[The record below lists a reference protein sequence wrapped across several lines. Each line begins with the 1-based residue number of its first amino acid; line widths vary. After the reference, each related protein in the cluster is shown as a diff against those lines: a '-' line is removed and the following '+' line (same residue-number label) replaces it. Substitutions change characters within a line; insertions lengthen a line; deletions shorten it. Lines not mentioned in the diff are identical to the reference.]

1 MSPRVLILLFSL
13 LMGSASADAQVVR
26 KGLPKLPKASVGK
39 KARAL
44 ERYNSMTPDQREK
57 FLQKLPADR
66 RKQFEQNQRNL
77 NKLDDNQKARLQN
90 QYENFQQLPPERQQA
105 ARRAFRQMNQM
116 PVERRKVIRGEA
128 ARLNRMS
135 ESDRQSHLSSEEF
148 KGKYSPEERKMI
160 QDLGSLVPNTV
171 NPQ

>member
-1 MSPRVLILLFSL
+1 MSPRVLILAFAL
-13 LMGSASADAQVVR
+13 LMGFCSAEAQVVR
-26 KGLPKLPKASVGK
+26 KGLPKLPKGAAGK
-39 KARAL
+39 KVRAL
-44 ERYNSMTPDQREK
+44 ERYNAMTPDQREK

-77 NKLDDNQKARLQN
+77 NRLDENQKARLQN

-116 PVERRKVIRGEA
+116 PTERRQAIRGEA

-135 ESDRQSHLSSEEF
+135 ETDRQAHLSSDEF

-160 QDLGSLVPNTV
+160 QDLGSLIPNSGSR
-171 NPQ
+171 